1 MKRFIFYIVALFSVI
16 TGCYGDDM
24 FERPRVVSVTPERDI
39 TTVLPDARVVIA
51 FSKKMD
57 TVKTNTEFSLSS
69 SSGSIDGYF
78 SWNKEG
84 KTLTFTPKTYMS
96 MAEKYTIRI
105 TESAEDADGNDL
117 DEEFLSTFY
126 TGGDLGL
133 PRVVSYTPAANSTGN
148 PENST
153 VTIIFS
159 ESILMSS
166 VYNGISVSPAVEG
179 SFALSPDGTAVVFT
193 PRYGFSFGVTYTVD
207 VSGSVKDEAGN
218 PLLAPVTFRF
228 TVGDDFVKPLVS
240 AYQNTI
246 PALNLDENL
255 IVNGAEK
262 DRDITL
268 DFSEEILTEE
278 LESSVSIS
286 PSVPF
291 YISTSSVTTGGV
303 TFTRG
308 VINFTENLQCEETYT
323 LRINSMVTDLQNNQ
337 LDHDYRFVFITDG
350 AGSVTPAVT
359 QIGDID
365 NGDNS
370 IDGWAVGEIPVLDWE
385 KSGLTGLYDDIGIDF
400 TAVINPSTLVIQL
413 ELVAGQGGI
422 PSLVNIDW
430 PSSVSPQFTR
440 VKFGLYQI
448 VEGNT
453 YRITV
458 KGGRN
463 GLKDSLGNYMKE
475 DFVQLIR
482 F

>member
-1 MKRFIFYIVALFSVI
+1 MKRFILYIVAAFTVI

-24 FERPRVVSVTPERDI
+24 FERPRVVSVTPGRDI

-78 SWNKEG
+78 AWDEDG
-84 KTLTFTPKTYMS
+84 KTLTFTPKTYIS
-96 MAEKYTIRI
+96 MAEKYTIRV

-133 PRVVSYTPAANSTGN
+133 PRVVSYTPDANSTGN
-148 PENST
+148 PENGT
-153 VTIIFS
+153 VSITFS
-159 ESILMSS
+159 EPVLMSS

-179 SFALSPDGTAVVFT
+179 SFTISPDGTSVVFT

-218 PLLAPVTFRF
+218 PLLTPLTFRF
-228 TVGDDFVKPLVS
+228 TVGDDFTKPLVT

-246 PALNLDENL
+246 PALALDENL

-262 DRDITL
+262 DRSITL
-268 DFSEEILTEE
+268 DFSEDILTEE
-278 LESSVSIS
+278 LESAVSIS

-291 YISTSSVTTGGV
+291 YISTSTVTSGGV

-323 LRINSMVTDLQNNQ
+323 LRINSVITDLQNNQ

-350 AGSVTPAVT
+350 AGSVTPVVT

-370 IDGWAVGEIPVLDWE
+370 IDVWAPGDIPVLDGE
-385 KSGLTGLYDDIGIDF
+385 KSGLTGLYDDIGIEF
-400 TAVINPSTLVIQL
+400 SAVINPSTLVVQI
-413 ELVAGQGGI
+413 EIVAGQGGI
-422 PSLVNIDW
+422 PSVVNIDW
-430 PSSVSPQFTR
+430 PSSVTPQFTR
-440 VKFGLYQI
+440 VKFGLYQV

-453 YRITV
+453 YRVTV
-458 KGGRN
+458 KGGKN

-475 DFVQLIR
+475 DFIQLIR